1 MLEKID
7 RNDIPGPGGRG
18 KSPARAFGEETL
30 VAFLEGYEPGEVAEV
45 SGWPVDDG
53 RDAAW
58 NADRAVRAIDA
69 AAYYM
74 ERDRDL
80 RPLVKLS
87 RRGARVFMERREQP
101 PAARPDGEPRK
112 EGPEGEAPRARPD
125 CFGKRPAA

>member
-30 VAFLEGYEPGEVAEV
+30 AAFLEGYEPGEVAEV
-45 SGWPVDDG
+45 SGWPVDEG

-58 NADRAVRAIDA
+58 NADRAVRAIDT

-87 RRGARVFMERREQP
+87 RRGARVFMERRGGAP
-101 PAARPDGEPRK
+101 ADKPNRAARKGAARDRMPAA
-112 EGPEGEAPRARPD
+112 
-125 CFGKRPAA
+125 

>member
-18 KSPARAFGEETL
+18 KSPARAFAEETL
-30 VAFLEGYEPGEVAEV
+30 VAFLDGYGPGEVAEV
-45 SGWPVDDG
+45 TGWPVDEG

-74 ERDRDL
+74 ERGQAG
-80 RPLVKLS
+80 
-87 RRGARVFMERREQP
+87 RGAAKGWAGEGGAAG
-101 PAARPDGEPRK
+101 AARLLRQETGRLGRRDVKGGSPWGTD
-112 EGPEGEAPRARPD
+112 
-125 CFGKRPAA
+125 

>member
-18 KSPARAFGEETL
+18 KSPARAFAEETL
-30 VAFLEGYEPGEVAEV
+30 VAFLDGYGPGEVAEV
-45 SGWPVDDG
+45 TGWPVDEG

-74 ERDRDL
+74 EL

-87 RRGARVFMERREQP
+87 RRGARVFMERRDQP

-112 EGPEGEAPRARPD
+112 DGPGREAPRARPD